1 MDLLTIL
8 IILLVVAWAGGF
20 GVFHVTMWAIHLL
33 LAVALVLLIIRIL
46 RGRSVI

>member
-8 IILLVVAWAGGF
+8 IILLVVAWALGF
-20 GVFHVTMWAIHLL
+20 GVFHVTNAALHVLL
-33 LAVALVLLIIRIL
+33 VVALVVLIIRVL